1 MKQSVR
7 SRAEEKFAASQ
18 KRTERALSEQEQDQQ
33 RLMERTMRLR
43 TVRLAKEAAELATAE
58 GK

>member
-7 SRAEEKFAASQ
+7 SKAEEKFAASQ
-18 KRTERALSEQEQDQQ
+18 KRTERAFSEQEQDQQ
-33 RLMERTMRLR
+33 RLMERTLRLR
-43 TVRLAKEAAELATAE
+43 TLRLAKETAELEDAE